1 MRSPRLLCLQRR
13 ALHGEQSLELKGPL
27 PPHGR
32 LVSRP
37 QLVDVRDKGPG
48 KGIVTLVRTV
58 THDADT
64 GIEIA
69 VAEFTGVM
77 VQWGCYPQLCS
88 VPGST

>member
-1 MRSPRLLCLQRR
+1 
-13 ALHGEQSLELKGPL
+13 
-27 PPHGR
+27 
-32 LVSRP
+32 
-37 QLVDVRDKGPG
+37 VDVRDKGPG

-77 VQWGCYPQLCS
+77 VQ
-88 VPGST
+88 